1 MASLLVGAALAACVL
16 LALRKIRR
24 DRLLTSCG
32 GDCAGCAMGCKRE
45 EKPRG
50 ARRGGG
56 EKTDS

>member
-1 MASLLVGAALAACVL
+1 MATLLVGAALAACVL

-50 ARRGGG
+50 ARR
-56 EKTDS
+56 